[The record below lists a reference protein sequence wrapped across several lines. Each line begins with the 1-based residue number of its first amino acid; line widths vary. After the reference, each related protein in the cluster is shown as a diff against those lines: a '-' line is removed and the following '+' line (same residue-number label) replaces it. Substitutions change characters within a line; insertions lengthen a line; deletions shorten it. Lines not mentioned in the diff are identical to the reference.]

1 MTRHMGLECIFTRM
15 EVGMKVTGYMMF
27 NKDKVKSSGSMEHLT
42 SETIKMV

>member
-15 EVGMKVTGYMMF
+15 EAGMKVTGYMMF
-27 NKDKVKSSGSMEHLT
+27 NKGKVKSSGSMEHLT